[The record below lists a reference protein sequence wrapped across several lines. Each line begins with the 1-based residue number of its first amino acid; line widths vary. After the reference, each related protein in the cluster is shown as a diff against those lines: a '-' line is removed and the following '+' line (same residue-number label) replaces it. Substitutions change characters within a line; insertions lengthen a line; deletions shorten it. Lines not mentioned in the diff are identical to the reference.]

1 MFLIP
6 ALSRELREFEG
17 SLVYI
22 GDPGDPSQK
31 KQSKAPEWSS
41 ILS

>member
-22 GDPGDPSQK
+22 GDPGDLLRKNKAKLQNGHPS
-31 KQSKAPEWSS
+31 
-41 ILS
+41 